1 MDNSNGLIIGAVA
14 GSIGLLVGIMTGVAV
29 LCYYRKRG
37 SNASKKKPQEIDK
50 YVMDDYD
57 DAVLAEQPPQQA
69 LRLTNENVVSQD
81 AHHGLNRP
89 RTAATPVYENRPQ
102 GEWEYVEADTL

>member
-1 MDNSNGLIIGAVA
+1 MA
-14 GSIGLLVGIMTGVAV
+14 GSIGLLVGVMMGLVV
-29 LCYYRKRG
+29 FWYYRKKV
-37 SNASKKKPQEIDK
+37 SNASKNKPQEIDK

-89 RTAATPVYENRPQ
+89 RTAATPVYENRPNS
-102 GEWEYVEADTL
+102 GWEYVEADTL